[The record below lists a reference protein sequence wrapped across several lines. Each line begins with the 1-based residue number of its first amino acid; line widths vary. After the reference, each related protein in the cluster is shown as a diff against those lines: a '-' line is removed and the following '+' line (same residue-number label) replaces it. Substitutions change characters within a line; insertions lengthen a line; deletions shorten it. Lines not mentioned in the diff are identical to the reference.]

1 MLELGMSELLLVGIV
16 SLIIVGPKDLPKMFR
31 VVGKYVGRA
40 KEMARDFQRS
50 FEDAAKE
57 SGFEDIRRNFDTV
70 KDFSPNNIAKSTI
83 KINTE
88 VPQDKSLETVE
99 SKTNSKKHA
108 VSQGGKEEGN
118 SRPKRKKSK
127 NKKAV

>member
-88 VPQDKSLETVE
+88 VSGQKSLETGE
-99 SKTNSKKHA
+99 TKTNSKKHA
-108 VSQGGKEEGN
+108 VNQDRKEEVN
-118 SRPKRKKSK
+118 ARPKRKKSK

>member
-1 MLELGMSELLLVGIV
+1 MGIV